1 VTAVFLFALLALSF
15 GGAFVSGLIG
25 VGGAI
30 VMLPLLL
37 YGPPVLGI
45 GRLDVKTVAAVTMV
59 QVFVAAVSGFL
70 AHRRGRTV
78 QSDLA
83 LLGGLV
89 MAGASFVG
97 AILSKYA
104 DDRLILLTFGLMT
117 LGALA
122 LLFVPTESEGAAL
135 FKGVAPFNEPVEF
148 SRPKVI
154 VVCAGVGVAAGLVG
168 AGGAFLLVPLL
179 MVVVGVPIRITIGSS
194 LAITALAA
202 TAGVVGKIAT
212 GQVPLVPSLAAVLGA
227 VPGARL
233 GAAAS
238 QRLSPTGLKRVLF
251 IVILG
256 SALRVWWDLLGRL
269 ME

>member
-1 VTAVFLFALLALSF
+1 VNAVFLFVLLALSF

-37 YGPPVLGI
+37 YGPPSLGV

-59 QVFVAAVSGFL
+59 QVFVAAVSGFV
-70 AHRRGRTV
+70 AHRRGRAV

-89 MAGASFVG
+89 MAGASLAG
-97 AILSKYA
+97 AILSKYV

-117 LGALA
+117 LGALG
-122 LLFVPTESEGAAL
+122 LLFVPTEFDAARASS
-135 FKGVAPFNEPVEF
+135 GRVEF
-148 SRPKVI
+148 SRPKLI
-154 VVCAGVGVAAGLVG
+154 VVCAGVGIAAGLVG

-212 GQVPLVPSLAAVLGA
+212 GQVPLVPSLAVVLGA

-233 GAAAS
+233 GAVAS
-238 QRLSPTGLKRVLF
+238 RRLSPTSLKRVLF
-251 IVILG
+251 IVVLG

>member
-1 VTAVFLFALLALSF
+1 VNAIFLFVLLALSF

-37 YGPPVLGI
+37 YGPPALSV
-45 GRLDVKTVAAVTMV
+45 GRLDVKMVAAVTMV
-59 QVFVAAVSGFL
+59 QVFVAAVSGFI
-70 AHRRGRTV
+70 AHRRGRAV

-89 MAGASFVG
+89 MAGASFAG
-97 AILSKYA
+97 AILSKCA
-104 DDRLILLTFGLMT
+104 DDRLILLVFGLMT
-117 LGALA
+117 LGSLA
-122 LLFVPTESEGAAL
+122 LLFVPTESEG
-135 FKGVAPFNEPVEF
+135 VAPFKGATPLSGRVEF
-148 SRPKVI
+148 SRPKAI

-202 TAGVVGKIAT
+202 TAGLVGKIAT
-212 GQVPLVPSLAAVLGA
+212 GQVPLVPSLAVVLGA
-227 VPGARL
+227 IPGARL
-233 GAAAS
+233 GATTS
-238 QRLSPTGLKRVLF
+238 RRLSPTGLKRVLF
-251 IVILG
+251 IVVLG

>member
-1 VTAVFLFALLALSF
+1 MTAVFLFVLLVLSF
-15 GGAFVSGLIG
+15 GGALVSGLVG

-37 YGPPVLGI
+37 YGPPVLGV

-59 QVFVAAVSGFL
+59 QVFVAAGSGFL

-104 DDRLILLTFGLMT
+104 DDHLILLVFGLMT

-122 LLFVPTESEGAAL
+122 LLFVPTEAEGTP
-135 FKGVAPFNEPVEF
+135 FKSSAPFRGRVEF
-148 SRPKVI
+148 SRPKAI

-202 TAGVVGKIAT
+202 TAGVVGKIVT
-212 GQVPLVPSLAAVLGA
+212 GQVPLVPSLAVVLGA

-238 QRLSPTGLKRVLF
+238 RRLSPTGLKRVLF

>member
-1 VTAVFLFALLALSF
+1 VNAVFVFVLLALSF

-37 YGPPVLGI
+37 YGPAALGV

-59 QVFVAAVSGFL
+59 QVFVAAVSGFI
-70 AHRRGRTV
+70 AHRRGRAV

-89 MAGASFVG
+89 MAGASLTG
-97 AILSKYA
+97 AILSKYV

-117 LGALA
+117 LGALGI
-122 LLFVPTESEGAAL
+122 LFVPTEFDGAPRSS
-135 FKGVAPFNEPVEF
+135 GRVEF
-148 SRPKVI
+148 SRPKLI

-212 GQVPLVPSLAAVLGA
+212 GQVPLVPSLAVVLGA

-238 QRLSPTGLKRVLF
+238 RRLSPISLKRMLF
-251 IVILG
+251 IVVLG